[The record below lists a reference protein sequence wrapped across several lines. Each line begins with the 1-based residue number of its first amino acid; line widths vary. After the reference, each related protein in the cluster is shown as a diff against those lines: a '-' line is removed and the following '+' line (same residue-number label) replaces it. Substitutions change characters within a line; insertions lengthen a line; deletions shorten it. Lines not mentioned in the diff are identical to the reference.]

1 MHYSY
6 MVIDFADLGGDF
18 AAGLS
23 FIRDCGYA
31 GVELNLTPA
40 VLGQLDAIE
49 RAVEA
54 RGLVVPSLLTG
65 AAYAEGLCLSAAD
78 PRRRASAVARL
89 REYLPIAQRFNAL
102 LVVGLL
108 QGLRTDE
115 ADAEV
120 ANERIAAGLREVGLA
135 AQAAGVD
142 LVVEPINHLQV
153 GFNHSVGE
161 VCALIERIG
170 SPAFGPMVDTIH
182 MNIEEKSLTQP
193 IFACRNALRHVHL
206 CESNGGVLGSGHLDF
221 KAVLAA
227 LDAIGYA
234 GFASVKVYRQARL
247 REAAPA
253 SLAYLHA
260 LSG

>member
-1 MHYSY
+1 MRYSY

-18 AAGLS
+18 AAGLD
-23 FIRDCGYA
+23 FIRDCGYE

-49 RAVEA
+49 RSVEA
-54 RGLVVPSLLTG
+54 CGLVVPSLLTG
-65 AAYAEGLCLSAAD
+65 AAYAEGLCLSVAD
-78 PRRRASAVARL
+78 QSRRVGAVARL
-89 REYLPIAQRFNAL
+89 REYLPIAQRFNAI

-108 QGLRTDE
+108 QGLREDE
-115 ADAEV
+115 PDVEV
-120 ANERIAAGLREVGLA
+120 ANERIADGLREVGLA
-135 AQAAGVD
+135 AQDAGVD

-153 GFNHSVGE
+153 GFNNSVGE

-170 SPAFGPMVDTIH
+170 VPAFRPMVDTIH

-193 IFACRNALRHVHL
+193 IFDCGDALRHVHL

-234 GFASVKVYRQARL
+234 GFASVKVYRQASL

-253 SLAYLHA
+253 SLAHLRG
-260 LSG
+260 LGD

>member
-1 MHYSY
+1 MQYSY

-18 AAGLS
+18 AAGLD
-23 FIRDCGYA
+23 FIRDCGYE

-54 RGLVVPSLLTG
+54 CGLVVPSLLTG
-65 AAYAEGLCLSAAD
+65 AAYAEGLCLSVAD
-78 PRRRASAVARL
+78 PTRRAGAVARL
-89 REYLPIAQRFNAL
+89 REYLPIAQRFNAI

-108 QGLRTDE
+108 QGLRADE
-115 ADAEV
+115 PDAEV

-135 AQAAGVD
+135 AQDAGVD

-153 GFNHSVGE
+153 GFNNSVGE
-161 VCALIERIG
+161 VRALIERIG
-170 SPAFGPMVDTIH
+170 VPAFRPMVDTIH

-193 IFACRNALRHVHL
+193 IFDCGDALRHVHL

-234 GFASVKVYRQARL
+234 GFASVKVYRQASL

-253 SLAYLHA
+253 SLAYLRG
-260 LSG
+260 LGG